1 MDIMTSAACA
11 TGLMMLAMDYTGPLD
26 GQDNM
31 QDEMKKRMYG
41 VLPTQHKESAELS
54 ALKEKFPKFKDCRDT
69 LLYGNLVKIEMKAH
83 WILDAAIGARVMLAG
98 VREITISNERPLPYR
113 FKC

>member
-1 MDIMTSAACA
+1 MATAGATFSAVECAAETIRDSDDSWNAMIGGMAAGAFIGARTKRMDIMTSAACA

-54 ALKEKFPKFKDCRDT
+54 ALKEKFPKFKDC
-69 LLYGNLVKIEMKAH
+69 
-83 WILDAAIGARVMLAG
+83 
-98 VREITISNERPLPYR
+98 
-113 FKC
+113 